1 MVKLFLMCTIRR
13 LLFTALLGERCT
25 ISQEMGAGASTEPQG
40 HESQGVGGI
49 QRPGVKT
56 TMGSDGMKGWCCFG
70 PHKADGVRI
79 KRKSHKQLV
88 SHACTCRAARN
99 CSDQHN
105 HVIASPYTSISLPL
119 SLPLFIVQS
128 FHSTPLHLII

>member
-1 MVKLFLMCTIRR
+1 
-13 LLFTALLGERCT
+13 
-25 ISQEMGAGASTEPQG
+25 MGAGASTEPQG

-119 SLPLFIVQS
+119 SPPLFIVQS